1 MLIKHTLGYG
11 RCFGTQPSTW
21 KPNAKVEFALNT
33 GSPITMLNP
42 SM

>member
-1 MLIKHTLGYG
+1 MLVGHTLGYG
-11 RCFGTQPSTW
+11 RRSGTHPSIW
-21 KPNAKVEFALNT
+21 KANAKVEFALNT